1 MSGDALNR
9 MAVGLMVCWVLVMPA
24 ALRAQEVSPEPGSSA
39 ATHQALRALENDME
53 QALNMRD
60 VDRLLS
66 LVTDDVVFTMMNS
79 DVRVGRDSLR
89 AYYEKMLSG
98 PERVVDTLTAKFEAD
113 GLPRLYGTTGLAQ
126 GSSVDH
132 YVLAD
137 GTDLVVHG
145 RWSCTL
151 VKQGE
156 QWLVAAFH
164 YSTNAFDNP
173 MLDRVERVS
182 LSIGAGVSA
191 VMLAVGFVLGR
202 VTAGRPKG
210 QA

>member
-1 MSGDALNR
+1 MQR
-9 MAVGLMVCWVLVMPA
+9 MVVVLMLCWVLGMPA
-24 ALRAQEVSPEPGSSA
+24 APHAQEVPPETAGDS
-39 ATHQALRALENDME
+39 ATHEALRALEDDME
-53 QALNMRD
+53 QALNARD

-66 LVTDDVVFTMMNS
+66 LVTDDVVFTTIDN
-79 DVRVGRDSLR
+79 DVRVGKRSLR
-89 AYYEKMLSG
+89 AYYETMLNG
-98 PERVVDTLTAKFEAD
+98 PGRAVDRFTTKLDAD
-113 GLPRLYGTTGLAQ
+113 GPARLVGTTGLAQ
-126 GSSVDH
+126 GASVDH

-137 GTDLVVHG
+137 GTDFVVHG

-156 QWLVAAFH
+156 QWLIAALH

-173 MLDRVERVS
+173 MLDKVERVS
-182 LSIGAGVSA
+182 LSIGAGVSV
-191 VMLAVGFVLGR
+191 VMLVVGFVLGR